1 MVRKWL
7 ILCAALAIGEGLA
20 FAMPSAA
27 AACRYTALIAALL
40 LTLAYFGWR
49 IWGSFVLICALLG
62 FARTGQYLADRQQ
75 VFQHA
80 QLWNKGEPLEA
91 EFEIPE
97 HITTWTTRKGTTNIS
112 FRADIGAVP
121 VNVRISRWEQAELP
135 QAGERWRCAGWLR
148 SEKSAR
154 SGRFAYQVAGRGT
167 FAERV
172 QSVDPHALS
181 TRLRNLRRDFS
192 RRLGIGV
199 PTGSESL
206 RLVRAIILGERA
218 QLPRE
223 TQTAF
228 ADAGTIHV
236 FAISGLH
243 VMVVAKILS
252 VALLVLFVPARF
264 LGCVLIPLVWL
275 YVILTG
281 SSPSAI
287 RAATMASIY
296 FAAPIFYRAPNGLIA
311 WAATF
316 LGVHLWDPALF
327 LNIGCRLSFAVVLVL
342 ILSVRASRFY
352 GTKMQ
357 LLILTL
363 ATWAAGVPLVASAF
377 GRFTLGGLVANV
389 FLVPAAEFSVIAGSV
404 GLLASYASSLLAAY
418 FNNLAVLCADVMAG
432 ISFLTAAFP
441 GAHGETEPW
450 SWSLCLA
457 WYLVLGV
464 ILALLARHNE
474 RLRLESDIL
483 D

>member
-1 MVRKWL
+1 MARKWL

-20 FAMPSAA
+20 FAWPSSA
-27 AACRYTALIAALL
+27 AACRFTVLLAALL
-40 LTLAYFGWR
+40 LAIIACGWR
-49 IWGSFVLICALLG
+49 VCGIMALICGLLG
-62 FARTGQYLADRQQ
+62 FARTGHYFYEQSQ
-75 VFQHA
+75 VFQRA

-97 HITTWTTRKGTTNIS
+97 HISLWTTRKGTTNII
-112 FRADIGAVP
+112 FKADIGAVP
-121 VNVRISRWEQAELP
+121 VNVRISRWQRDELP

-148 SEKSAR
+148 STKSPR
-154 SGRFAYQVAGRGT
+154 SGRYAFQVAGRGT
-167 FAERV
+167 FAERI
-172 QSVDPHALS
+172 QPTDPAAFS
-181 TRLRNLRRDFS
+181 TRLRKLRSDFS

-199 PTGSESL
+199 PADAESL

-252 VALLVLFVPARF
+252 VALLVLFVPVRF
-264 LGCVLIPLVWL
+264 LGFVLVPLVWL

-281 SSPSAI
+281 ASPSAV
-287 RAATMASIY
+287 RAAAMASIY

-316 LGVHLWDPALF
+316 LAVHLWDPAL
-327 LNIGCRLSFAVVLVL
+327 LQNIGCRLSFAVVLVL

-352 GTKMQ
+352 GHKIQ

-377 GRFTLGGLVANV
+377 GRFTLGGLIANV
-389 FLVPAAEFSVIAGSV
+389 FLVPAAEAAVIAGSV
-404 GLLASYASSLLAAY
+404 GLLASYASTLLAAY
-418 FNNLAVLCADVMAG
+418 FNNLAVLLADVMAG

-441 GAHGETEPW
+441 GAHGETRPW
-450 SWSLCLA
+450 SWSLCLT
-457 WYLVLGV
+457 WYLVLGA
-464 ILALLARHNE
+464 ILAILAHHNE
-474 RLRLESDIL
+474 RRRFDKDLLA
-483 D
+483 

>member
-1 MVRKWL
+1 MERKWL
-7 ILCAALAIGEGLA
+7 ILCAALALGEGLA
-20 FAMPSAA
+20 FAMPLGA
-27 AACRYTALIAALL
+27 AACRYTVLIAALL
-40 LTLAYFGWR
+40 LTLAFLGWR
-49 IWGSFVLICALLG
+49 VWGILVLICGLLG
-62 FARTGQYLADRQQ
+62 FVRTGQYLSEQHE
-75 VFQHA
+75 VFQRA

-97 HITTWTTRKGTTNIS
+97 HITTWTTRKGATNIS

-121 VNVRISRWEQAELP
+121 VNVRISRWAHPELP
-135 QAGERWRCAGWLR
+135 QAGERWRCTGWLR
-148 SEKSAR
+148 TEKSAR

-167 FAERV
+167 FSERV
-172 QSVDPHALS
+172 QPVDPHAFS
-181 TRLRNLRRDFS
+181 TRLRNLRHDFS

-199 PTGSESL
+199 AEDSESL

-228 ADAGTIHV
+228 AEAGTIHV

-264 LGCVLIPLVWL
+264 LGCVLVPLVWL

-352 GTKMQ
+352 GSKMQ

-377 GRFTLGGLVANV
+377 GRFTLGGLVANI
-389 FLVPAAEFSVIAGSV
+389 FLVPAAEFAVIAGSV
-404 GLLASYASSLLAAY
+404 GLLASYVSSLLAAY
-418 FNNLAVLCADVMAG
+418 FNSLAVLCADIMAG

-441 GAHGETEPW
+441 GAHGETAPW
-450 SWSLCLA
+450 PWSLCLA
-457 WYLVLGV
+457 WYLILGA
-464 ILALLARHNE
+464 ILALLARQNE
-474 RLRLESDIL
+474 RRRFDSDTL
-483 D
+483 A